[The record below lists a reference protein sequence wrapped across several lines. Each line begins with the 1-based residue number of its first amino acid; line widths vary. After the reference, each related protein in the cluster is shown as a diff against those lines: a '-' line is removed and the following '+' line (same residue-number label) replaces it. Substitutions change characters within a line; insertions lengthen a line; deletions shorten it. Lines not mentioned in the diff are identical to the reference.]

1 MPRCGGAI
9 LALALAVPLYA
20 APVRAHS
27 TDGRHI
33 EATTTE
39 SGVELRV
46 STDATRAVVVAGT
59 ENLLEREE
67 LVGAW
72 LTRGLEMSSAGEP
85 CRAEAGK
92 LVVEDGRVRQA
103 LSFACPT
110 LRDLE
115 LTDRELAGAHAN
127 AQTLVS
133 LDGEAHVLRPGAS
146 TMRFEEPKSTV
157 PTFVR
162 EGVVHLIT
170 GYDHLLFVLALLL
183 GVGLRAREQ
192 GARRAMVDAAR
203 VVTAFT
209 IGHSITL
216 ALAALEIVV
225 LPSALVEA
233 TIAASIVLA
242 AALNLWRPEAERP
255 WLALGF
261 GLVHGFGFS
270 SVLAEVGLP
279 ANERVLALLSFN
291 IGIELGQLAFV
302 ALVIAPLTWIARQR
316 YYQRSVLL
324 PSSLAIAAIA
334 AVWFVERA
342 VGA

>member
-9 LALALAVPLYA
+9 LALALVVPLFA
-20 APVRAHS
+20 APVHAHS

-33 EATTTE
+33 EATTTD
-39 SGVELRV
+39 SGVDLSV

-59 ENLLEREE
+59 DNLLEREQ
-67 LVGAW
+67 LVSAW
-72 LTRGLEMSSAGEP
+72 LTRGLEVSAAGEP
-85 CRAEAGK
+85 CRSEAGK
-92 LVVEDGRVRQA
+92 LVVEESRVRQS
-103 LSFACPT
+103 LSFECPST
-110 LRDLE
+110 RALE
-115 LTDRELAGAHAN
+115 LRDRELAAAHAK

-133 LDGEAHVLRPGAS
+133 LDGEAHVLRPGAES
-146 TMRFEEPKSTV
+146 MRFEERPSTV
-157 PTFVR
+157 PMFIR
-162 EGVVHLIT
+162 EGVVHLVT
-170 GYDHLLFVLALLL
+170 GYDHLLFVFALLL
-183 GVGLRAREQ
+183 GVGLRAREH

-209 IGHSITL
+209 VGHSITL
-216 ALAALEIVV
+216 ALAALDVVV

-242 AALNLWRPEAERP
+242 AVLNLWRPDTERP
-255 WLALGF
+255 WLALAF

-316 YYQRSVLL
+316 YYQKSVLF

-342 VGA
+342 AGA